1 MNYQNNFNWQ
11 QALGELKAKLDRS
24 PLIKINLDNY
34 PAVQTFYNQFLEK
47 FQSLPKPGQVAVFA
61 VAAIILLTVFNTVV
75 QLISALI
82 TLAVLGVLI
91 YITYKLAISPNSSN
105 TNDTR
110 KL

>member
-11 QALGELKAKLDRS
+11 QAFGELKAKLERS
-24 PLIKINLDNY
+24 PLMKMNLDNY
-34 PAVQTFYNQFLEK
+34 PAVQTFYNQFLNK

-61 VAAIILLTVFNTVV
+61 IGAIIVLTVFNTVV

-91 YITYKLAISPNSSN
+91 YIAYKLAISPQSSN
-105 TNDTR
+105 NND
-110 KL
+110 K

>member
-11 QALGELKAKLDRS
+11 QAFGELKAKLERS
-24 PLIKINLDNY
+24 PLMKMNLDNY
-34 PAVQTFYNQFLEK
+34 PAVQTFYNQFLNK

-61 VAAIILLTVFNTVV
+61 VGAIIVLTVFNTVV

-91 YITYKLAISPNSSN
+91 YIAYKLAISPQSSN
-105 TNDTR
+105 NND
-110 KL
+110 K